1 MSRSF
6 KKTPISKDGGRSSK
20 WGKNQANR
28 KIRNYNDEIPKGG
41 SYKKLYEQWNIN
53 DYITYWTEKDAIEG
67 YYQKKDYYHRKGWDV
82 DFNKRFGTLEQ
93 YLIRWRKEM
102 KNK

>member
-20 WGKNQANR
+20 WGKNQANK

-41 SYKKLYEQWNIN
+41 SYKKLYEQWDIN
-53 DYITYWTEKDAIEG
+53 DFVVYWTEEDAKEE
-67 YYQKKDYYHRKGWDV
+67 YYRWKAYYHNEGWD
-82 DFNKRFGTLEQ
+82 DFDKDFGTLEQ
-93 YLIRWRKEM
+93 YLIRWRKYM